1 MRYLNVVS
9 AVMAVALMGCGGGAD
24 TIEAK
29 KELLE
34 KKKIELAKLEN
45 EVRQLEQEVLA
56 SDSSYST
63 ATDNRVAVET
73 MVLSPARFEHF
84 LEVNGT
90 VDALENVRVSTETGG
105 IITKM
110 VVKEGDRVKA
120 GQVLAHINSS
130 VLDKSVE
137 EVDNAL
143 ALAQTVY
150 ERQSRLWEQKIGSE
164 MQYLQAK
171 NTYEGLLKK
180 KETLS
185 AQRNMGTVKAP
196 FNGVVDAIYTDE
208 GEMAAPGLPILQL
221 VNPSQMKV
229 TADVAE
235 SYAPVIRQGNEV
247 TVSFPAFG
255 KEVKAPLKR
264 VASSINPANRS
275 FKVELHVDNGDEA
288 IKPNGVA
295 VIKLRDFVA
304 DSALAVPSR
313 CISKDAK
320 GEFLF
325 TVAKAEGK
333 DVAQKTYVTTDRS
346 SQGLTMVVSGLKKN
360 DRVITEGFN
369 EVTTGN
375 EVKVVK

>member
-1 MRYLNVVS
+1 MRYLS
-9 AVMAVALMGCGGGAD
+9 AIGAVIAMTLAGCGD
-24 TIEAK
+24 DNTIEAK

-56 SDSSYST
+56 SDSSYT
-63 ATDNRVAVET
+63 TTTDTRVVVQA
-73 MVLSPARFEHF
+73 LDISPARFEHF

-110 VVKEGDRVKA
+110 LVKEGDRVKA
-120 GQVLAHINSS
+120 GQVLAHINST

-180 KETLS
+180 KETLG
-185 AQRNMGTVKAP
+185 AQRSMGMVKAP
-196 FNGVVDAIYTDE
+196 FSGIVDAIYTDE
-208 GEMAAPGLPILQL
+208 GELAAPGLPILQL
-221 VNPSQMKV
+221 VNPTKMKV

-247 TVSFPAFG
+247 IVNFPAFG

-275 FKVELHVDNGDEA
+275 FKVELQIDNGDEA

-325 TVAKAEGK
+325 TVGKADGK
-333 DVAQKTYVTTDRS
+333 EVAQKTYITTDRT
-346 SQGLTMVVSGLKKN
+346 SQGLTMVLTGLKKG
-360 DRVITEGFN
+360 DRVVTEGYN

-375 EVKVVK
+375 EVRVVK

>member
-1 MRYLNVVS
+1 MRYLS
-9 AVMAVALMGCGGGAD
+9 AIGAVIAMSLAGCGD
-24 TIEAK
+24 DNTIEAK

-56 SDSSYST
+56 SDSSYT
-63 ATDNRVAVET
+63 TTTDTRVVVQA
-73 MVLSPARFEHF
+73 MDISPARFEHF

-110 VVKEGDRVKA
+110 LVKEGDRVKA

-180 KETLS
+180 KETLG
-185 AQRNMGTVKAP
+185 AQRSMGMVKAP
-196 FNGVVDAIYTDE
+196 FSGIVDAIYTDE
-208 GEMAAPGLPILQL
+208 GELAAPGLPILQL
-221 VNPSQMKV
+221 VNPTKMKV

-247 TVSFPAFG
+247 IVNFPAFG

-275 FKVELHVDNGDEA
+275 FKVELQIDNGDEA

-325 TVAKAEGK
+325 TIGKAEGK
-333 DVAQKTYVTTDRS
+333 EVAQKTYITTDRT
-346 SQGLTMVVSGLKKN
+346 SQGLTMVLTGLKKG
-360 DRVITEGFN
+360 DRVVTEGYN

-375 EVKVVK
+375 EVRVVK